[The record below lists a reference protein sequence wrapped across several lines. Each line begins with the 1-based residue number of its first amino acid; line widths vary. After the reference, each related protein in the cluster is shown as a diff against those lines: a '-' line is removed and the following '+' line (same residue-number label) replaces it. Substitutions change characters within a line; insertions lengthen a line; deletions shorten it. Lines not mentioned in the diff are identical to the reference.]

1 MDRHIKSFLTV
12 LILSLA
18 LPNISVAET
27 EPLKSAVETR
37 LQGQKDI
44 VTSQKKVDS
53 LVEETR
59 DLALE
64 YRDAIRKSDSLSIYN
79 NQLVKLIKQ
88 QKSDLRSVQR
98 QLDNVE
104 ETQRS
109 IVPLML
115 KMIDT
120 LDKFVGL
127 DLPFLL
133 KERQQRVA
141 SLKEI
146 MDRPDVTLPDKYRRI
161 MEAYQIE
168 MEYGRTIEAYTDTLK
183 MDGQEYTVDI
193 LRVGR
198 LLMTFQTLDG
208 ESSGTWN
215 KESKSWQKL
224 PSEYNRS
231 INQGLQ
237 IAKKQAPPEL
247 IKLPVSVEG
256 K

>member
-1 MDRHIKSFLTV
+1 MEKHNKFFLTA
-12 LILSLA
+12 LIIGFFGVNVS
-18 LPNISVAET
+18 SAET
-27 EPLKSAVETR
+27 EPLKSAVETK
-37 LQGQKDI
+37 LQGQKEVI
-44 VTSQKKVDS
+44 TSQKKVDS
-53 LVEETR
+53 LVEKTR
-59 DLALE
+59 DLAQE
-64 YRDAIRKSDSLSIYN
+64 YRDAIRKSDSIGTYN
-79 NQLVKLIKQ
+79 DQLAKLIKQ
-88 QKSDLRSVQR
+88 QKKDLHAIQR

-120 LDKFVGL
+120 LDKFVAL

-133 KERQQRVA
+133 VERQQRVA
-141 SLKEI
+141 SLKEM

-168 MEYGRTIEAYTDTLK
+168 MEYGRTIETYTDTVK
-183 MDGQEYTVDI
+183 MDGQEYTVNI

-198 LLMTFQTLDG
+198 LLMNFQTLDG
-208 ESSGTWN
+208 DSSGSWN
-215 KESKSWQKL
+215 KESKSWKKL

-231 INQGLQ
+231 INQGIQ

-247 IKLPVSVEG
+247 IKLPVDVAG

>member
-1 MDRHIKSFLTV
+1 MDKHIKSFLNI

-18 LPNISVAET
+18 LSNITLAET
-27 EPLKSAVETR
+27 EALKSAVKTK
-37 LQGQKDI
+37 LQGQEDLLS
-44 VTSQKKVDS
+44 SQKAIDS
-53 LVEETR
+53 LVEQTK
-59 DLALE
+59 DSAQE
-64 YRDAIRKSDSLSIYN
+64 YRNAIRKSDSIGVYNKQLS
-79 NQLVKLIKQ
+79 KLIKQ
-88 QKSDLRSVQR
+88 QKKDLASIQR

-109 IVPLML
+109 IIPLML

-120 LDKFVGL
+120 LEKFVRL
-127 DLPFLL
+127 DVPFLL
-133 KERQQRVA
+133 KERQLRV
-141 SLKEI
+141 SVLKEI

-168 MEYGRTIEAYTDTLK
+168 MEYGRTIEAYTDTVR
-183 MDGQEYTVDI
+183 MDGQEYTVDV

-198 LLMTFQTLDG
+198 LLMNFQTLDG
-208 ESSGTWN
+208 ESSGSWN
-215 KESKSWQKL
+215 KETKSWQKL

-247 IKLPVSVEG
+247 IKLPVNVEG

>member
-1 MDRHIKSFLTV
+1 MDKHIKTILTLLLV
-12 LILSLA
+12 STLTQ
-18 LPNISVAET
+18 SVFAEET
-27 EPLKSAVETR
+27 LDSAVNTKLKSQEQAIE
-37 LQGQKDI
+37 
-44 VTSQKKVDS
+44 SQKTVNTLADQ
-53 LVEETR
+53 TR
-59 DLALE
+59 DMTE
-64 YRDAIRKSDSLSIYN
+64 QYRDAIRKTDSLKTYN
-79 NQLVKLIKQ
+79 GQLAKLVKQ
-88 QKSDLRSVQR
+88 QKVSLEAIRR

-120 LDKFVGL
+120 LQKFVNL
-127 DLPFLL
+127 DMPFLK

-141 SLKEI
+141 ALKEM
-146 MDRPDVTLPDKYRRI
+146 MDSPDATLPDKYRRI

-168 MEYGRTIEAYTDTLK
+168 MEYGRTIESYNDTVK
-183 MDGQEYTVDI
+183 MDGQEYTVDV

-198 LLMTFQTLDG
+198 LIMTFQTLDG
-208 ESSGTWN
+208 EVSGVWN
-215 KESKSWQKL
+215 KETKTWQKL

-237 IAKKQAPPEL
+237 IAKKQSPPEL
-247 IKLPVSVEG
+247 VKLPVQVLE

>member
-1 MDRHIKSFLTV
+1 MDKLNKFFLTA
-12 LILSLA
+12 LTLSLV
-18 LPNISVAET
+18 LSNISAAET

-37 LQGQKDI
+37 LQGQKDA

-53 LVEETR
+53 LVDQTK
-59 DLALE
+59 DLAQE
-64 YRDAIRKSDSLSIYN
+64 YRNAIRKSDSLGIYN
-79 NQLVKLIKQ
+79 NQLAKLIKQ
-88 QKSDLRSVQR
+88 QKKDLSSIQR

-120 LDKFVGL
+120 MDKFVSL
-127 DLPFLL
+127 DVPFLI
-133 KERQQRVA
+133 KERQQRIA
-141 SLKEI
+141 SLKKM

-161 MEAYQIE
+161 MESYQIE
-168 MEYGRTIEAYTDTLK
+168 MEYGRTIETYTDTVK
-183 MDGQEYTVDI
+183 MDGQDYTVDV

-208 ESSGTWN
+208 SVSGTWD
-215 KESKSWQKL
+215 KESKKWQKL

-247 IKLPVSVEG
+247 IKLPVNVAG